1 MSSTAQADTGEQR
14 AEAAEQPWWRRSAI
28 YQVYPRSF
36 ADSDGDGIGDLEG
49 LRQHL
54 DHIAS
59 LGAEAVWLSPVFPS
73 PMADFG
79 YDVSDYCDIDPVFGT
94 LDGFDALVRDA
105 HERGLRVVLDWVA
118 NHTSEE
124 HPWFR
129 ESRSSRDN
137 AKRDWYVWADP
148 APDGGPPNGWT
159 SAFRAVGPAWSLDE
173 QTGQYY
179 LHSFAPQQPDLN
191 WDNPEVEA
199 AMHDTVRFWLD
210 RGVDGL
216 RLDAIIKVA
225 KDPELRDTGA
235 SDVPHHEDWET
246 IHDRLAR
253 LREVVDEYPDR
264 MMVGELWARDLPRF
278 VTFLTGT
285 GMHLAHNFE
294 FVELPWDA
302 ARYRAFIDRFEAEAA
317 SVPGLWPCWFLEN
330 HDLPRVASRFDEG
343 GPGSGLGP
351 ARARGI
357 LMLVNL
363 LRGTPFLYQGQEL
376 GLPDA
381 DIPAERVV
389 DVDGRDPERAPIPWE
404 RPSQAGAGAGFTT
417 GTPWLPL
424 VDDAERLCVAAQE
437 DDPASTLQLTRRIAA
452 LRRRTPALASGSQ
465 RTVDAGPE
473 VLAWLREGDG
483 ERYLALLS
491 FSAAASRPVFEPQTT
506 PASAEAGLSGAGTA
520 VPSPALQEAALPESG
535 TVVLRTA
542 PGLSADGGAGPAEQ
556 VRLAD
561 LVLQAGE
568 GVLLRL

>member
-1 MSSTAQADTGEQR
+1 MGP
-14 AEAAEQPWWRRSAI
+14 AEQPWWRRSAI

-49 LRQHL
+49 VRQHL

-59 LGAEAVWLSPVFPS
+59 LGAEAIWLSPVFPS

-79 YDVSDYCDIDPVFGT
+79 YDVSDYCDIDPVFGS

-137 AKRDWYVWADP
+137 PKRDWYVWADQ

-199 AMHDTVRFWLD
+199 AMHDTVRFWLG

-225 KDPELRDTGA
+225 KDPHLRDTGA
-235 SDVPHHEDWET
+235 ADVPHHEDWET

-253 LREVVDEYPDR
+253 LRQVVDEYPDR

-302 ARYRAFIDRFEAEAA
+302 ARYREFIDRFEAEAA

-330 HDLPRVASRFDEG
+330 HDLPRVASRFAHD
-343 GPGSGLGP
+343 GPGGAGGGLGP
-351 ARARGI
+351 ARARGV
-357 LMLVNL
+357 LFLVHL

-381 DIPAERVV
+381 VVPPERVV

-404 RPSQAGAGAGFTT
+404 RPSQAGPGAGFTT
-417 GTPWLPL
+417 GSPWLPL
-424 VDDAERLCVAAQE
+424 VGAAEQLCVAAQE
-437 DDPASTLQLTRRIAA
+437 DDPASTLHLTRRVAA
-452 LRRRTPALASGSQ
+452 LRRGSSALASGSQ
-465 RTVDAGPE
+465 RTVGAGPE
-473 VLAWLREGDG
+473 VLAWVREGEG
-483 ERYLALLS
+483 EGQRYLALLS
-491 FSAAASRPVFEPQTT
+491 FAAAECRP
-506 PASAEAGLSGAGTA
+506 ALEAGL
-520 VPSPALQEAALPESG
+520 PEVG
-535 TVVLRTA
+535 TVLLRTA
-542 PGLSADGGAGPAEQ
+542 PGWSAEGDAPVGE
-556 VRLAD
+556 VRLSE
-561 LVLQAGE
+561 LVLQPGE
-568 GVLLRL
+568 GVLVRL

>member
-1 MSSTAQADTGEQR
+1 MGDV
-14 AEAAEQPWWRRSAI
+14 EQPWWRRSAV

-49 LRQHL
+49 IRQHL
-54 DHIAS
+54 DHIAG

-94 LDGFDALVRDA
+94 LEVFDALVADA

-124 HPWFR
+124 HPWFV

-137 AKRDWYVWADP
+137 PKRDWYVWADP
-148 APDGGPPNGWT
+148 GPGGGPPNGWT
-159 SAFRAVGPAWSLDE
+159 SAFRAVGPAWTFDE
-173 QTGQYY
+173 HTGQYY

-191 WDNPEVEA
+191 WDNPEVEQA
-199 AMHDTVRFWLD
+199 LHDTVCFWLD

-225 KDPELRDTGA
+225 KDPRLRDA
-235 SDVPHHEDWET
+235 ADPDVPHHEDWES

-253 LREVVDEYPDR
+253 LRQVVDAYPDR
-264 MMVGELWARDLPRF
+264 MLVGELWARDLPRF
-278 VTFLTGT
+278 VTFLSGT

-294 FVELPWDA
+294 LVELPWDA
-302 ARYRAFIDRFEAEAA
+302 TAYRDFIDRFEAEAA

-330 HDLPRVASRFDEG
+330 HDLPRVASRFDDDAG
-343 GPGSGLGP
+343 GRWSGPSGLGA

-357 LMLVNL
+357 LFLIHL

-381 DIPAERVV
+381 VVPPEQVV

-404 RPSQAGAGAGFTT
+404 RPSAAGAGAGFTT
-417 GTPWLPL
+417 GSPWLPL
-424 VDDAERLCVAAQE
+424 VDDAETLCVAAQE
-437 DDPASTLQLTRRIAA
+437 DDPASTLHLTRRIASV
-452 LRRRTPALASGSQ
+452 RRGTPALSGGAQ
-465 RTVDAGPE
+465 LTVDAGPD
-473 VLAWLREGDG
+473 VLAWVRDSAGLGDGAG
-483 ERYLALLS
+483 ERYLALVS
-491 FSAAASRPVFEPQTT
+491 FAAIECRPSFGP
-506 PASAEAGLSGAGTA
+506 G
-520 VPSPALQEAALPESG
+520 LPEEG
-535 TVVLRTA
+535 DVVLRTA
-542 PGLSADGGAGPAEQ
+542 PEWMADQRTDAGQ
-556 VRLAD
+556 SLRLAE
-561 LVLQAGE
+561 LVLQPGE
-568 GVLLRL
+568 GVLLRLPTTGQRRS